1 MDASHIFVGALTAIT
16 FGLLIW
22 IEIRSRRNR
31 DAQTEPESPPTLSE
45 TSAPAKKASEIVAH
59 HWPE

>member
-22 IEIRSRRNR
+22 IEIRSRRNS
-31 DAQTEPESPPTLSE
+31 AAHAEQNPVATVPETV
-45 TSAPAKKASEIVAH
+45 APNARRRR
-59 HWPE
+59 